1 MCDEE
6 TVWLTA
12 TGYQRIT
19 QELERLRTAERRD
32 VAERIRD
39 SQQSG
44 EFAEN
49 PEYEEAK
56 AEQARVEA
64 RIRELRRLLQRA
76 EVIKKEDIPTDYV
89 GMGSVV
95 TLRDLS
101 NDEEWTI
108 TVVGS
113 VEADPDQD
121 LISNESPLGQ
131 ALMGQKVGAKIA
143 VNVPAGKLRYK
154 IERISAEQP
163 AR

>member
-6 TVWLTA
+6 TVWLTPA
-12 TGYQRIT
+12 GYARIT

-76 EVIKKEDIPTDYV
+76 ELIKKEDVPTDYV

-101 NDEEWTI
+101 TDEEWTI

-113 VEADPDQD
+113 VEADPDHD
-121 LISNESPLGQ
+121 LISNESPLGR
-131 ALMGQKVGAKIA
+131 ALMGQKVGAKIS
-143 VNVPAGKLRYK
+143 VNVPAGKLRYR
-154 IERISAEQP
+154 IERIG
-163 AR
+163 R